1 MKRTKSGAMISMR
14 DSGTRRSVIEIMKE
28 NSQPLRS
35 IPLQDKSCLK
45 GQIQGLEHISVL
57 EWIGKHMEQ
66 KETFCKNFLTN
77 IKEQSIIEV

>member
-1 MKRTKSGAMISMR
+1 MISMR
-14 DSGTRRSVIEIMKE
+14 DSSTRRSVIEIMKE

-35 IPLQDKSCLK
+35 IHPQDKSCLK
-45 GQIQGLEHISVL
+45 GQIQSLEHISVL

-66 KETFCKNFLTN
+66 KETFYKNILTN